1 MNLLTFKRGIH
12 PPHGKHFT
20 ENKQI
25 ENLLPKGNLVFPM
38 SQHIGAPC
46 EPIVKKGDRVLV
58 GQKIGEA
65 KGFVS
70 APVYSSVS
78 GTVKEVSPV
87 LHPNGTRV
95 LSVIIEND
103 NLYEEST
110 TMIPRENYENLSKEE
125 LLKIIQEAG
134 IVGMGGA
141 GFPTHVK
148 LAPPPD
154 KKIDAIIVNGA
165 ECEPYLT
172 CDHRLML
179 ENTKEIVEGLKIILQ
194 MFPGVKGY
202 IGIENNKMNAVQAM
216 KDASKGVS
224 NIEVVVLK
232 TKYPQGA
239 EKQLIYSVTGREV
252 PSGKLPADAGC
263 IVQNV
268 GTIFEVYNTVVKG
281 RPLMERIVTVTGEAV
296 KEPKNLRVKFG
307 TSFKELIEACG
318 GFKEDPV
325 KIISGG
331 PLMGTTVSTLDL
343 YVMKGTSGILCL
355 TKEQAVLPEESSCIR
370 CGACIG
376 ACPMNLIPTTLDSLV
391 NRREYEDFEKNN
403 GMDCIECGCCTVV
416 CPAKR
421 HLTQSCR
428 EGKRTV
434 LANRRKAN

>member
-20 ENKQI
+20 ENKQT

-78 GTVKEVSPV
+78 GTVKEVSPI

-95 LSVIIEND
+95 VSVVVEND
-103 NLYEEST
+103 NLYEESP
-110 TMIPRENYENLSKEE
+110 TMASRKNYENLSKEE
-125 LLKIIQEAG
+125 LSKIIQEAG

-141 GFPTHVK
+141 TFPTHVK

-154 KKIDAIIVNGA
+154 KKIDYIIVNGA

-179 ENTKEIVEGLKIILQ
+179 ENTKEIVEGLKIILK

-216 KDASKGVS
+216 KEAVKDIS

-239 EKQLIYSVTGREV
+239 EKQLIYAVTEREV
-252 PSGKLPADAGC
+252 PSGKLPADVGC

-268 GTIFEVYNTVVKG
+268 GTIFEIYNAVVNG
-281 RPLMERIVTVTGEAV
+281 RPSMERIVTVTGEAV
-296 KEPKNLRVKFG
+296 KEPKNLRVKYG
-307 TSFKELIEACG
+307 TSFNELIEACG

-355 TKEQAVLPEESSCIR
+355 TKEQAVLPEQSSCIR
-370 CGACIG
+370 CGRCID

-391 NRREYEDFEKNN
+391 NRRLYDDFAANN

-428 EGKRTV
+428 EGKRSV
-434 LANRRKAN
+434 IANRKKAN

>member
-70 APVYSSVS
+70 APIYSSVS
-78 GTVKEVSPV
+78 GTVKEISPM
-87 LHPNGTRV
+87 LHPNGAKV
-95 LSVIIEND
+95 VSVVIEND
-103 NLYEEST
+103 NLYEEVS
-110 TMIPRENYENLSKEE
+110 TMIPRKDYTNLSKEE

-141 GFPTHVK
+141 TFPTHVK

-154 KKIDAIIVNGA
+154 KKIDHIIVNGA

-194 MFPGVKGY
+194 IFPGVKGY

-216 KDASKGVS
+216 KEAVKGIS

-239 EKQLIYSVTGREV
+239 EKQLIYAVTGREV

-268 GTIFEVYNTVVKG
+268 GTVFEVYNAVVKG

-318 GFKEDPV
+318 GFKENPV

-343 YVMKGTSGILCL
+343 YAMKGTSGILCL
-355 TKEQAVLPEESSCIR
+355 TKEQAVLPEQSSCIR
-370 CGACIG
+370 CGRCID

-391 NRREYEDFEKNN
+391 NRRQYEDFEKNN

-428 EGKRTV
+428 EGKRSV
-434 LANRRKAN
+434 MANRKKAN

>member
-87 LHPNGTRV
+87 LHPNGSKV
-95 LSVIIEND
+95 LSVIVEND

-110 TMIPRENYENLSKEE
+110 SMLSRESYENLSKEE

-179 ENTKEIVEGLKIILQ
+179 ENTKEIVEGLEIILQ

-216 KDASKGVS
+216 KDAVKGAS

-268 GTIFEVYNTVVKG
+268 GTIFEVYNAVVKG

-307 TSFKELIEACG
+307 TSFRELIEACG

-370 CGACIG
+370 CGGCIA

-391 NRREYEDFEKNN
+391 NRRQYGDFEKNN

-428 EGKRTV
+428 EGKRSV
-434 LANRRKAN
+434 MMNRKKAN